1 MSDTLKRKLVRKIK
15 AAPAK
20 RIAQIILP
28 KADNDGNSLTWHHVQ
43 YQKAFAHCYGGFT
56 AYDVHGGWMHEG
68 RVMQDASVSYHIAM
82 HDDDGDMSGD
92 VVKLRQLAQ
101 AAAKE
106 LKQECIFIVLPCGDV
121 EFVTE

>member
-1 MSDTLKRKLVRKIK
+1 
-15 AAPAK
+15 
-20 RIAQIILP
+20 
-28 KADNDGNSLTWHHVQ
+28 
-43 YQKAFAHCYGGFT
+43 
-56 AYDVHGGWMHEG
+56 MHEG
-68 RVMQDASVSYHIAM
+68 RVMQEASVSYHIAM